1 MSRRERHGVG
11 REHHALELP
20 GGAGGIE
27 DRQQILAALQMR
39 AEQRLMRR
47 QQGLP
52 LVLGRHGRIR
62 HGDAGDMRRD
72 TGGQLVR
79 LIQLA
84 NQDYLAAR
92 LLQHIGDLFRRLQRM
107 QRHAD
112 QSGELDRQV
121 ADKPFGAVLRQQG
134 DTLTRHAAQRQQ
146 RAGQATR
153 LVVDLAPAVIMPDA
167 LYRLAQPDG
176 IGLPMQPMVEAFER
190 QLQRLTHRADLGF
203 CYR

>member
-1 MSRRERHGVG
+1 MG

-52 LVLGRHGRIR
+52 LVLSRHGRIR

-121 ADKPFGAVLRQQG
+121 ADKPFGAVLRQQ
-134 DTLTRHAAQRQQ
+134 

>member
-1 MSRRERHGVG
+1 MG
-11 REHHALELP
+11 REHHALGLP

-121 ADKPFGAVLRQQG
+121 ADKPFGAVLRQQRNA
-134 DTLTRHAAQRQQ
+134 LARHAAQRQQ